1 MVFHS
6 VCLLLQAV
14 FGCCDLI
21 RTAAQ
26 VSVVLTTD
34 GPADSTAE
42 PATAA
47 VSAVNALSLQIN
59 TDVFEIYLTEM
70 CTFIADVR

>member
-1 MVFHS
+1 
-6 VCLLLQAV
+6 V